1 MNKEQKQKKGNALAL
16 LPLGIFLIL
25 FIGSGIITGDFYK
38 MPTLVAFIISTGT
51 AFLFNRK
58 ESFNTKIE
66 VFCKGGGNKD
76 IVLMLII
83 FLFAGAFSGV
93 AKAMGGVDSV
103 VNLGLS
109 ILPANLLVTGLFVIG
124 CFISISMGT
133 SVGTIAAIGPIG
145 VAVAGKTGI
154 PVALVLG
161 AVVGGA
167 MFGDNLSMISDTTIA
182 ATRTQGCEM
191 KDKFKVNFLIVL
203 PAAILT
209 IVLLT
214 VMTRGYAS
222 VSGDTYSF
230 ELIKVLP
237 YIFVLIGAIFGVNVF
252 LLLGGGVILAG
263 AVGIATN
270 SLDLFGVI
278 TAISEGMS
286 GMFELCM
293 ISIVVGGMVELIKFN
308 GGIDFVLNF
317 IQDRIK
323 DKKGAELGIAAL
335 VSIVDL
341 CTANNTIAIVMS
353 GPLAKNIAD
362 EYEIDPRKSASILDI
377 FSAVWQGMI
386 PYGAQLLTAAG
397 FAAISPFEII
407 TYLHYPIL
415 MFVCGI
421 LAILL
426 GLPKIKSAKPNSQEE
441 IA

>member
-1 MNKEQKQKKGNALAL
+1 MSNKREKGSALAL
-16 LPLGIFLIL
+16 LPLGVFLVL
-25 FIGSGIITGDFYK
+25 FIGSGVISGDFYK
-38 MPTLVAFIISTGT
+38 MPTLVAFIISTLV

-58 ESFNTKIE
+58 ADFNTKME

-76 IVLMLII
+76 IILMLMI

-93 AKAMGGVDSV
+93 SKAMGGADSV

-109 ILPANLLVTGLFVIG
+109 VVPPNLLVTGLFVIG

-145 VAVAGKTGI
+145 VAVAAKTGI

-191 KDKFKVNFLIVL
+191 RDKFKVNFAIVL
-203 PAAILT
+203 PAAIATIILLT
-209 IVLLT
+209 I
-214 VMTRGYAS
+214 M
-222 VSGDTYSF
+222 SGSYSSIPNETYNY

-237 YIFVLIGAIFGVNVF
+237 YLFVLIGAVLGANVF

-263 AVGIATN
+263 IIGLVTG
-270 SLDLFGVI
+270 SLDIFGI
-278 TAISEGMS
+278 IASISEGMA
-286 GMFELCM
+286 GMFELCI
-293 ISIVVGGMVELIKFN
+293 ISVIVGGMVELIKFN
-308 GGIDFVLNF
+308 GGIDFVINF
-317 IQDRIK
+317 IQGKINN
-323 DKKGAELGIAAL
+323 KKGAELGIAAL
-335 VSIVDL
+335 VSVVDL
-341 CTANNTIAIVMS
+341 CTANNTIAIVMA

-362 EYEIDPRKSASILDI
+362 EYEIDAKKSASILDI
-377 FSAVWQGMI
+377 FSSVWQGII

-397 FAAISPFEII
+397 LAGISPFEII
-407 TYLHYPIL
+407 KYLHYPIL
-415 MFVCGI
+415 MLVCG
-421 LAILL
+421 LVAIGL
-426 GLPKIKSAKPNSQEE
+426 GLPKFTNHEKKSEK

>member
-1 MNKEQKQKKGNALAL
+1 MDNQREKGSALAL
-16 LPLGIFLIL
+16 LPLGIFLLL

-38 MPTLVAFIISTGT
+38 MSTLVAFIVSTGV
-51 AFLFNRK
+51 AFLYNRK
-58 ESFNTKIE
+58 ESFNTKME
-66 VFCKGGGNKD
+66 VFCKGGGNQD
-76 IVLMLII
+76 IILMLII

-145 VAVAGKTGI
+145 VAVAAKTGI

-182 ATRTQGCEM
+182 ATKTQCCEM
-191 KDKFKVNFLIVL
+191 KDKFKVNFVIVL
-203 PAAILT
+203 PAAIVT
-209 IVLLT
+209 IILLT
-214 VMTRGYAS
+214 VMTKGYTGI
-222 VSGDTYSF
+222 SGESYEF
-230 ELIKVLP
+230 ELVKILP
-237 YIFVLIGAIFGVNVF
+237 YLFVLIGAILGVNVF
-252 LLLGGGVILAG
+252 LLLGGGVIFAG
-263 AVGIATN
+263 VVGIATD

-317 IQDRIK
+317 IQSKIK
-323 DKKGAELGIAAL
+323 NKKGAEFGIAVL
-335 VSIVDL
+335 VSVIDL
-341 CTANNTIAIVMS
+341 CTANNTIAIVMA

-377 FSAVWQGMI
+377 FSAVWQGII

-397 FAAISPFEII
+397 IAAISPFEII
-407 TYLHYPIL
+407 KYLYYPIL
-415 MFVCGI
+415 MLVCGI
-421 LAILL
+421 LAIGF
-426 GLPKIKSAKPNSQEE
+426 GLPKVKVNKDKAEKV
-441 IA
+441 A

>member
-1 MNKEQKQKKGNALAL
+1 MKNKKQTGSAKAL
-16 LPLGIFLIL
+16 LPLGVFLVL
-25 FIGSGIITGDFYK
+25 FIGSGIISGDFYK
-38 MPTLVAFIISTGT
+38 MPTLVAFIISTAV

-58 ESFNTKIE
+58 VDFNTKIE
-66 VFCKGGGNKD
+66 IFCKGGGNKD
-76 IVLMLII
+76 IILMLII

-93 AKAMGGVDSV
+93 SKGMGGADSV
-103 VNLGLS
+103 VNIGLS
-109 ILPANLLVTGLFVIG
+109 LIPANLLVTGLFIIG
-124 CFISISMGT
+124 CFVSISMGT

-145 VAVAGKTGI
+145 VAVASNTGI

-182 ATRTQGCEM
+182 ATKTQGCEM
-191 KDKFKVNFLIVL
+191 KDKFKLNFAIVL
-203 PAAILT
+203 PAAIVT

-214 VMTRGYAS
+214 IISRGY
-222 VSGDTYSF
+222 VSISSETYSY

-237 YIFVLIGAIFGVNVF
+237 YLFVLVGAIIGINVF

-263 AVGIATN
+263 FIGIITE

-293 ISIVVGGMVELIKFN
+293 ISVVVGGMVELIKFN
-308 GGIDFVLNF
+308 GGIDFVLDF
-317 IQDRIK
+317 IQSKIK
-323 DKKGAELGIAAL
+323 NKKGAEFGIAAL

-341 CTANNTIAIVMS
+341 CTANNTIAIVMT

-362 EYEIDPRKSASILDI
+362 EYEIDPKKSASILDI
-377 FSAVWQGMI
+377 FASVWQGII

-397 FAAISPFEII
+397 LAGISPFEII
-407 TYLHYPIL
+407 VYLHYPIL

-421 LAILL
+421 VAIAL
-426 GLPKIKSAKPNSQEE
+426 GLPRNINSKEKLE
-441 IA
+441 KTA

>member
-1 MNKEQKQKKGNALAL
+1 MSNERKTGNASAL
-16 LPLGIFLIL
+16 LPLGVFLVL
-25 FIGSGIITGDFYK
+25 FIGSGIISGDFYK
-38 MPTLVAFIISTGT
+38 MPTLVAFIISTAV

-58 ESFNTKIE
+58 VDFNTKIE

-76 IVLMLII
+76 IILMLVI

-93 AKAMGGVDSV
+93 SKAMGGADSV
-103 VNLGLS
+103 VNIGLS
-109 ILPANLLVTGLFVIG
+109 LVPANLLVAGLFIIG

-145 VAVAGKTGI
+145 VAVASKTGI

-182 ATRTQGCEM
+182 ATKTQGCEM
-191 KDKFKVNFLIVL
+191 RDKFKLNFVIVL
-203 PAAILT
+203 PAAIATIMILT
-209 IVLLT
+209 L
-214 VMTRGYAS
+214 MSKGYSS
-222 VSGDTYSF
+222 VSNETYSY

-237 YIFVLIGAIFGVNVF
+237 YLFVLIGAIIGINVF

-263 AVGIATN
+263 FIGIITG

-293 ISIVVGGMVELIKFN
+293 ISVVVGGMVELIKFN

-317 IQDRIK
+317 IQSKIK
-323 DKKGAELGIAAL
+323 NKKGAEFGIAAL
-335 VSIVDL
+335 VSVVDL
-341 CTANNTIAIVMS
+341 CTANNTIAIVMA

-362 EYEIDPRKSASILDI
+362 EYEIDPKKTASILDI
-377 FSAVWQGMI
+377 FASVWQGII

-397 FAAISPFEII
+397 LAGISPFEII
-407 TYLHYPIL
+407 GYLHYPIL
-415 MFVCGI
+415 MFACGI
-421 LAILL
+421 FAIGF
-426 GLPKIKSAKPNSQEE
+426 GLPRNLNSKENLQKIA
-441 IA
+441 

>member
-1 MNKEQKQKKGNALAL
+1 MTEERQKGSVWAL
-16 LPLGIFLIL
+16 LPLGVFLIL
-25 FIGSGIITGDFYK
+25 FLGSGIISGDFYK
-38 MPTLVAFIISTGT
+38 MSTLVAFIISTAV

-58 ESFNTKIE
+58 VDFNTKME

-76 IVLMLII
+76 IILMLII

-109 ILPANLLVTGLFVIG
+109 VLPANLLVTGLFLIG
-124 CFISISMGT
+124 CFISVSMGT

-145 VAVAGKTGI
+145 VAVATKTGI

-191 KDKFKVNFLIVL
+191 RDKFKVNFSIVL
-203 PAAILT
+203 PAAIVT
-209 IVLLT
+209 IILLT
-214 VMTRGYAS
+214 VMTRGY
-222 VSGDTYSF
+222 VSTSSETYGF
-230 ELIKVLP
+230 EIVKVLP
-237 YIFVLIGAIFGVNVF
+237 YLFVLIGALLGINVF
-252 LLLGGGVILAG
+252 YLLGGGVIFAG
-263 AVGIATN
+263 TVGILTG
-270 SLDLFGVI
+270 SIDLFGI
-278 TAISEGMS
+278 ISAISDGMS

-293 ISIVVGGMVELIKFN
+293 ISVVVGGMVELIKFN

-317 IQDRIK
+317 IQSRIK
-323 DKKGAELGIAAL
+323 NKKGAEFGIAAL

-341 CTANNTIAIVMS
+341 CTANNTIAIVMA
-353 GPLAKNIAD
+353 GPLAKNIANKYD
-362 EYEIDPRKSASILDI
+362 IDAKRSASILDI

-397 FAAISPFEII
+397 LAGISPFAII
-407 TYLHYPIL
+407 KYLHYPIL

-421 LAILL
+421 VAIGF
-426 GLPKIKSAKPNSQEE
+426 GLPKMKSTKSKSEQVA
-441 IA
+441 

>member
-1 MNKEQKQKKGNALAL
+1 MTEERQKGSVWAL
-16 LPLGIFLIL
+16 LPLGVFLIL
-25 FIGSGIITGDFYK
+25 FLGSGIISGDFYK
-38 MPTLVAFIISTGT
+38 MSTLVAFIISTAV

-58 ESFNTKIE
+58 VDFNTKME

-76 IVLMLII
+76 IILMLII

-109 ILPANLLVTGLFVIG
+109 VLPANLLVTGLFLIG
-124 CFISISMGT
+124 CFISVSMGT

-145 VAVAGKTGI
+145 VAVATKTGI

-191 KDKFKVNFLIVL
+191 RDKFKVNFSIVL
-203 PAAILT
+203 PAAIVT
-209 IVLLT
+209 IILLT
-214 VMTRGYAS
+214 VMTRGY
-222 VSGDTYSF
+222 VSTSSETYGF
-230 ELIKVLP
+230 EIVKVLP
-237 YIFVLIGAIFGVNVF
+237 YLFVLIGALLGINVF
-252 LLLGGGVILAG
+252 YLLGGGVIFAG
-263 AVGIATN
+263 TVGILTG
-270 SLDLFGVI
+270 SIDLFGI
-278 TAISEGMS
+278 ISAISDGMS

-293 ISIVVGGMVELIKFN
+293 ISVVVGGMVELIKFN

-317 IQDRIK
+317 IQSRIK
-323 DKKGAELGIAAL
+323 NKKGAEFGIAAL

-353 GPLAKNIAD
+353 GPLAKNIANKYD
-362 EYEIDPRKSASILDI
+362 IDAKRSASILDI

-397 FAAISPFEII
+397 LAGISPFAII
-407 TYLHYPIL
+407 KYLHYPIL

-421 LAILL
+421 VAI
-426 GLPKIKSAKPNSQEE
+426 GFGVPKMKSTKSKSEQVA
-441 IA
+441 

>member
-1 MNKEQKQKKGNALAL
+1 MINERKTGSASAL
-16 LPLGIFLIL
+16 LPLGVFLVL
-25 FIGSGIITGDFYK
+25 FIGSGIISGDFYK
-38 MPTLVAFIISTGT
+38 MPTLVAFIISTAV

-58 ESFNTKIE
+58 VDFNTKIE
-66 VFCKGGGNKD
+66 IFCKGGGNKD
-76 IVLMLII
+76 IILMLII

-93 AKAMGGVDSV
+93 SKAMGGADSV
-103 VNLGLS
+103 VNIGLS
-109 ILPANLLVTGLFVIG
+109 LVPANLLVTGLFIIG

-133 SVGTIAAIGPIG
+133 SVGTIAALGPIG
-145 VAVAGKTGI
+145 VAVASKTGI

-182 ATRTQGCEM
+182 ATKTQGCEM
-191 KDKFKVNFLIVL
+191 KDKFKLNFAIVL
-203 PAAILT
+203 PAAIAT

-214 VMTRGYAS
+214 LMSKGYSSAS
-222 VSGDTYSF
+222 SETYSY

-237 YIFVLIGAIFGVNVF
+237 YLFVLIGAIIGINVF

-263 AVGIATN
+263 FIGIITG

-293 ISIVVGGMVELIKFN
+293 ISVVVGGMVELIKFN

-317 IQDRIK
+317 IQSKIK
-323 DKKGAELGIAAL
+323 NKKGAEFGIAAL

-341 CTANNTIAIVMS
+341 CTANNTIAIVMA

-362 EYEIDPRKSASILDI
+362 EYKIDPKKSASILDI
-377 FSAVWQGMI
+377 FASVWQGII

-397 FAAISPFEII
+397 LAGISPFKII
-407 TYLHYPIL
+407 GYLHYPIL

-421 LAILL
+421 VAIGF
-426 GLPKIKSAKPNSQEE
+426 GLPRDINSKEKSKKIA
-441 IA
+441 

>member
-1 MNKEQKQKKGNALAL
+1 
-16 LPLGIFLIL
+16 
-25 FIGSGIITGDFYK
+25 
-38 MPTLVAFIISTGT
+38 MPTLVAFIISTAM

-58 ESFNTKIE
+58 VDFNTKIE

-76 IVLMLII
+76 IILMLVI

-93 AKAMGGVDSV
+93 SKAMGGADSV
-103 VNLGLS
+103 VNIGLS
-109 ILPANLLVTGLFVIG
+109 LVPANLLVTGLFIIG

-133 SVGTIAAIGPIG
+133 SVGTIAARGPIG
-145 VAVAGKTGI
+145 VAVASKTGI

-182 ATRTQGCEM
+182 ATKTQGCEM
-191 KDKFKVNFLIVL
+191 RDKFKLNFAIVL
-203 PAAILT
+203 PAAIAT

-214 VMTRGYAS
+214 LMSKGYSS
-222 VSGDTYSF
+222 VSNETYSY

-237 YIFVLIGAIFGVNVF
+237 YLFVLIGAIIGINVF
-252 LLLGGGVILAG
+252 LLLGGGVSLAG
-263 AVGIATN
+263 FIGITTG

-293 ISIVVGGMVELIKFN
+293 ISVVVGGMVELIKFN

-317 IQDRIK
+317 IQSKIK
-323 DKKGAELGIAAL
+323 NKKGAEFGIAAL
-335 VSIVDL
+335 VSVVDL
-341 CTANNTIAIVMS
+341 CTANNTIAIVIVMA

-362 EYEIDPRKSASILDI
+362 EYEIDPKKTASILDI
-377 FSAVWQGMI
+377 FASVWQGII

-397 FAAISPFEII
+397 LAGISPFKII
-407 TYLHYPIL
+407 GYLHYPIL
-415 MFVCGI
+415 MFICGI
-421 LAILL
+421 IAIGF
-426 GLPKIKSAKPNSQEE
+426 GLPKNVNYKEVSEK